1 MLQYARG
8 SSLHSEARR
17 AARVPPRRP
26 PAPPMILCI
35 GPCCIP
41 LHAAIPLLLWLARA
55 LLPEAYAARADRVLR
70 CAAPRRA
77 CMHAARQ
84 AQMCGR
90 ASMRVYVC

>member
-1 MLQYARG
+1 
-8 SSLHSEARR
+8 
-17 AARVPPRRP
+17 
-26 PAPPMILCI
+26 MILCI

-77 CMHAARQ
+77 AHAARQ

-90 ASMRVYVC
+90 ASVRVYVC